1 MHAVAACA
9 ADPRGRVV
17 FACGAIDV
25 PVYLRSAAKPFI
37 TAAIVASGAADRFD
51 FDARELAVITA
62 SHNGEPFHTA
72 AVEGILAKIGLD
84 VSALQC
90 GAAPPAY
97 EPAAEVLAARGVAPT
112 AIHNNCSGKHAGIL
126 AMCVHAGYPIETY
139 LEPAHPAQE
148 RILALCARMS
158 DDDPTTWDVGIDGC
172 GIPVYATTL
181 RKAATAF
188 ARFASLE
195 NVSDDDAA
203 ALARVRSAMLAEPA
217 YVAGTAR
224 FDTALMQASR
234 GTIACKAGAEAVHAS
249 ALLDVE
255 LGSVLK
261 IVDGGRR
268 AAPPAQIAIL
278 ETLGALDGFARALL
292 SPFATPEVRNVAGR
306 IVGRIEVHLP
316 ERAPVPSLTQS
327 QKA

>member
-1 MHAVAACA
+1 VAACVADA
-9 ADPRGRVV
+9 AGRVEL
-17 FACGAIDV
+17 AYGAIDV

-37 TAAIVASGAADRFD
+37 TAAIVASGAADRFG

-62 SHNGEPFHTA
+62 SHNGEPFHVA

-84 VSALQC
+84 VSALHC
-90 GAAPPAY
+90 GASPPAY
-97 EPAAEVLAARGVAPT
+97 DPAAAELAAHGHVPT

-126 AMCVHAGYPIETY
+126 ALCVHAGYPLETY
-139 LEPAHPAQE
+139 LDPSHPAQQ

-158 DDDPTTWDVGIDGC
+158 DDDPSTWEIGIDGC

-195 NVSDDDAA
+195 CVSDDDAA
-203 ALARVRSAMLAEPA
+203 ALLRVRTAMLAEPA

-224 FDTALMQASR
+224 FDTALMAASR

-249 ALLDVE
+249 ALVARK

-261 IVDGGRR
+261 VVDGGRR

-278 ETLGALDGFARALL
+278 EALGALDGAALAAL
-292 SPFATPEVRNVAGR
+292 EPFAVPEVRNVAGR
-306 IVGRIEVHLP
+306 IVGRVEARLP
-316 ERAPVPSLTQS
+316 AGSPAQT
-327 QKA
+327 